1 VIPLHV
7 GSQANVFWDDQRGS
21 YVGYH
26 RSDCHRF
33 EAGDNSRQFVMTET
47 TDIYSPWG
55 FRPST
60 AEDIRAARKVKF
72 LREPQPWF
80 MDNGPLTPGGF
91 CLEYPSVFKPATVDP
106 EGTDVYVPKAVKYP
120 WAPDVYLAFPTM
132 YFHYEIGP
140 KTRTTL
146 EDPERG
152 LGSGPIETQVEV
164 SRNAVDWQRY
174 PRPAYIGIGKH
185 AGYNV
190 VQAYIAHG
198 MVRRGDEI
206 WQYYYGTEEYHT
218 TQAKVKP
225 RRGIFRV
232 VQRLDGFVSVNTP
245 YESAGT
251 LVTKPLTFDG
261 NRLVLNVDT
270 DATGY
275 VQVGLLDEKGQPI
288 PGYSVDDCVYIN
300 GDFVDKE
307 VEWLGKGTDLSA
319 FRGRAIQV
327 VYRMRG
333 SKLYAMQFVQ
343 R

>member
-1 VIPLHV
+1 MGAGCVSRVPDDVLPL
-7 GSQANVFWDDQRGS
+7 
-21 YVGYH
+21 
-26 RSDCHRF
+26 
-33 EAGDNSRQFVMTET
+33 
-47 TDIYSPWG
+47 
-55 FRPST
+55 
-60 AEDIRAARKVKF
+60 
-72 LREPQPWF
+72 
-80 MDNGPLTPGGF
+80 
-91 CLEYPSVFKPATVDP
+91 
-106 EGTDVYVPKAVKYP
+106 
-120 WAPDVYLAFPTM
+120 
-132 YFHYEIGP
+132 EIGP

-146 EDPERG
+146 EDVERG
-152 LGSGPIETQVEV
+152 LGSGPIETQFEV

-174 PRPAYIGIGKH
+174 PRPAYIGIGNH

-198 MVRRGDEI
+198 MVRRGNEI
-206 WQYYYGTEEYHT
+206 WQYYFGTEEYHT

-245 YESAGT
+245 YEATGT

-261 NRLVLNVDT
+261 NRLLLNVDT

-333 SKLYAMQFVQ
+333 SKLFAMQFVQ